1 MWRVVLA
8 GSSCVAPSRP
18 GRWPLPSSYGDL
30 CLVRISREIKTDP
43 ATSEEAQLACREMNE
58 RCEVRRLN
66 PPVKVDG

>member
-1 MWRVVLA
+1 
-8 GSSCVAPSRP
+8 
-18 GRWPLPSSYGDL
+18 LPSSYGDL